1 MSISLRPRENSNPV
15 NHVPGD
21 RVIIRNKTDLDR
33 GMRYLAKVEPRFAAA
48 RKETGPLPLRL
59 RPEGFATV
67 LDAIIS
73 QQLSVA
79 SANSIKERMKTVG
92 AYEAVKLMSLSDDDL
107 RAAGMSRQKVRYAR
121 ALADADLPYAK
132 FRKMSDDEVNRAL
145 TAVLGVGQWTADIY
159 LKFALGRADAFA
171 TGDLALQESARIL
184 LDLKTRPTAKELESL
199 AESWRPWRS
208 VAARLL
214 WGYYSIAKEREGI

>member
-1 MSISLRPRENSNPV
+1 MNISPRLRENLPFLSI
-15 NHVPGD
+15 VPSEPT
-21 RVIIRNKTDLDR
+21 IIKTKADLDR
-33 GMRYLAKVEPRFAAA
+33 GMRYLARVEPRFASA

-79 SANSIKERMKTVG
+79 SANSIKVRMKTVG
-92 AYEAVKLMSLSDDDL
+92 AYDSATLMELSEDEL
-107 RAAGMSRQKVRYAR
+107 RSAGMSRQKVRYAR
-121 ALADADLPYAK
+121 ALAEANLPYHQ
-132 FRKMSDDEVNRAL
+132 FQKMSDQEVTRAL
-145 TAVLGVGQWTADIY
+145 TAVVGIGQWTADIY

-184 LDLKTRPTAKELESL
+184 LEHKARPTAKELESL
-199 AESWRPWRS
+199 AKTGAP
-208 VAARLL
+208 
-214 WGYYSIAKEREGI
+214 GDP